1 MTYKIDDR
9 PVDGGGG
16 VQQRYMELLS
26 ERSDL
31 ILVYGSCCI
40 DVEITGQLGYV

>member
-16 VQQRYMELLS
+16 VQQRCMELLS

-31 ILVYGSCCI
+31 ILVHDSCCI